1 MNNYDNQDSS
11 VPPQGYQGY
20 QNWQSAPA
28 PGWQGE
34 SLSPTVTKMEW
45 LFFFLLT
52 NLPIVNLV
60 ALIYFACDREKP
72 SRANF
77 ACLQLILILA
87 GLILAGLIFAGFFLP
102 GLSLLF
108 FSVLDKAAA

>member
-1 MNNYDNQDSS
+1 M
-11 VPPQGYQGY
+11 
-20 QNWQSAPA
+20 
-28 PGWQGE
+28 
-34 SLSPTVTKMEW
+34 SPTVTKMEW

-77 ACLQLILILA
+77 ARLQLILILA

>member
-45 LFFFLLT
+45 FIFLLLT

-77 ACLQLILILA
+77 ARLQLILILG
-87 GLILAGLIFAGFFLP
+87 GLILGGLILGGFFLRT
-102 GLSLLF
+102 
-108 FSVLDKAAA
+108 